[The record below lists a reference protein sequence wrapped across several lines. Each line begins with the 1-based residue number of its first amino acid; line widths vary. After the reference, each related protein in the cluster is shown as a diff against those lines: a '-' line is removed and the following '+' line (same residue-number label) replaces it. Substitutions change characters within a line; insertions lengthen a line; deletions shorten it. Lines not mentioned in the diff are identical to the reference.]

1 MKLHELDT
9 LKQQDKAAQVLEQ
22 RLGQSVS
29 FSNLSLRESRHML
42 LRVRGLI
49 NEHRASA
56 ASHSSERD
64 PAYLKLIMLE
74 SGLKGRLKEGYP
86 PVAMPSDEKY
96 TQALSR
102 VYGQSILRNP
112 KFPDLLA
119 RLKRATPNERE
130 LDIIIKTGTL
140 PNHLE
145 EVAPIMPG
153 QAPVA
158 GQPAAGTMP
167 AAGTVA
173 AKPGQPA
180 AAPVNLKDPKLVAAT
195 KKAQSGQTLNPQ
207 EKEMM
212 AAAGAAAVAMQK
224 ESQQARRRLRE
235 SEIQQAQVVLAAQD
249 MVDQIQKML
258 EQISAMQFK
267 DLPALTD
274 SIKNDMGVDQA
285 TAYQSAAAA
294 ALTQLL
300 AGVQQGKTALEGAQ
314 GTLTGQAPVVPGEE
328 PGADLNAEPGAD
340 IDADI
345 DVDAEIAPADEEE
358 PTPLGAPE
366 ALGRE
371 RRVAEAKKGK
381 KPDFLDV
388 DKDGNKKEPFKKA
401 VADKKAGVDES
412 MDQPMSKI
420 LAKGYTSSQEHGDKQ
435 PRMSAKE
442 KAAAIAARDAR
453 DAADMKKH
461 FAKSDAK
468 MKAAAKKK

>member
-1 MKLHELDT
+1 MKLHELDA

-29 FSNLSLRESRHML
+29 FDNLTLRESRHML
-42 LRVRGLI
+42 MRVRGLI

-64 PAYLKLIMLE
+64 PAYLKLLMLE
-74 SGLKGRLKEGYP
+74 SGLKGRLKENTSP
-86 PVAMPSDEKY
+86 PVVLPSDQKY
-96 TQALSR
+96 TQALVR
-102 VYGQSILRNP
+102 VYGQPILRNP
-112 KFPDLLA
+112 KFPDLMA
-119 RLKRATPNERE
+119 RLKRATPNERD

-145 EVAPIMPG
+145 EVAPVMPG
-153 QAPVA
+153 QP
-158 GQPAAGTMP
+158 GAAG
-167 AAGTVA
+167 AV
-173 AKPGQPA
+173 
-180 AAPVNLKDPKLVAAT
+180 PVDTKDPKVQAAM
-195 KKAQSGQTLNPQ
+195 KKSQAGQTLNPEEQ
-207 EKEMM
+207 KLV
-212 AAAGAAAVAMQK
+212 GAVAASTMQK

-300 AGVQQGKTALEGAQ
+300 QSVQQGKTALEGAQ
-314 GTLTGQAPVVPGEE
+314 GTLTGTAPVVPGAE
-328 PGADLNAEPGAD
+328 PAAPAADMGADLNAEPA
-340 IDADI
+340 ADI
-345 DVDAEIAPADEEE
+345 DVDVDAEVAPAGEEE

-371 RRVAEAKKGK
+371 RRVAEAAKKGR
-381 KPDFLDV
+381 PDFLDL
-388 DKDGNKKEPFKKA
+388 DKDGDKKEPMKKA
-401 VADKKAGVDES
+401 AADKKKN
-412 MDQPMSKI
+412 P
-420 LAKGYTSSQEHGDKQ
+420 
-435 PRMSAKE
+435 
-442 KAAAIAARDAR
+442 
-453 DAADMKKH
+453 
-461 FAKSDAK
+461 FAKAK
-468 MKAAAKKK
+468 

>member
-1 MKLHELDT
+1 MKLHELDV

-22 RLGQSVS
+22 RLGQTVS

-49 NEHRASA
+49 NEHRSSA

-86 PVAMPSDEKY
+86 PVVMPSDEKY

-119 RLKRATPNERE
+119 RLKRATPNERD
-130 LDIIIKTGTL
+130 LDVIIRTGTL

-145 EVAPIMPG
+145 EVAPVVPG
-153 QAPVA
+153 QA
-158 GQPAAGTMP
+158 AAGAVPIDT
-167 AAGTVA
+167 
-173 AKPGQPA
+173 
-180 AAPVNLKDPKLVAAT
+180 KDPKVQAAM
-195 KKAQSGQTLNPQ
+195 KKSQSGQTLNPEEQ
-207 EKEMM
+207 KLV
-212 AAAGAAAVAMQK
+212 GAVAASVMQK
-224 ESQQARRRLRE
+224 ESLQARRRLRE

-249 MVDQIQKML
+249 MVDQVQKML

-300 AGVQQGKTALEGAQ
+300 QSIQTGRTALEGAQ

-328 PGADLNAEPGAD
+328 PVADMGADLNAQPAADMGAEL
-340 IDADI
+340 DAD
-345 DVDAEIAPADEEE
+345 AEVAPADEEE

-371 RRVAEAKKGK
+371 RRVAEAAKKGK
-381 KPDFLDV
+381 PDYIDL
-388 DKDGNKKEPFKKA
+388 DKDGNKKETMKKA
-401 VADKKAGVDES
+401 AADKKKN
-412 MDQPMSKI
+412 P
-420 LAKGYTSSQEHGDKQ
+420 
-435 PRMSAKE
+435 
-442 KAAAIAARDAR
+442 
-453 DAADMKKH
+453 
-461 FAKSDAK
+461 FAKAK
-468 MKAAAKKK
+468 

>member
-9 LKQQDKAAQVLEQ
+9 LNQQDKAAQVLEQ
-22 RLGQSVS
+22 RLGQTVS
-29 FSNLSLRESRHML
+29 FSNLTLRESRHML

-49 NEHRASA
+49 NEHRSSA

-64 PAYLKLIMLE
+64 PAYLKLLMLE
-74 SGLKGRLKEGYP
+74 SGLKGRLKENTAP
-86 PVAMPSDEKY
+86 PIVLPSDQKY
-96 TQALSR
+96 TQALVR
-102 VYGQSILRNP
+102 VYGQPILRNP
-112 KFPDLLA
+112 KFPDLMA
-119 RLKRATPNERE
+119 RLKQATPNERD

-145 EVAPIMPG
+145 EVAPVMPG
-153 QAPVA
+153 Q
-158 GQPAAGTMP
+158 AAGTMP
-167 AAGTVA
+167 ATGTVA
-173 AKPGQPA
+173 AKPGQPV

-224 ESQQARRRLRE
+224 ESVHARRRLRE

-249 MVDQIQKML
+249 MVDQVQKML

-274 SIKNDMGVDQA
+274 SIKNDMGVEQA

-328 PGADLNAEPGAD
+328 LGADMGADLNAEPGM
-340 IDADI
+340 DAEL
-345 DVDAEIAPADEEE
+345 DVDAEVAPAGDDEE

-371 RRVAEAKKGK
+371 RRVAEAAKKGK

-435 PRMSAKE
+435 PRMSAKQKE
-442 KAAAIAARDAR
+442 ASKAARDAR

-461 FAKSDAK
+461 FAKHDAEI
-468 MKAAAKKK
+468 KAAAKKK

>member
-9 LKQQDKAAQVLEQ
+9 LNQQDKAAQVLEQ
-22 RLGQSVS
+22 RLGQTVS
-29 FSNLSLRESRHML
+29 FSNLTLRESRHML

-49 NEHRASA
+49 NEHRSSA

-64 PAYLKLIMLE
+64 PAYLKLLMLE
-74 SGLKGRLKEGYP
+74 SGLKGRLKENTAP
-86 PVAMPSDEKY
+86 PIVLPSDEKY
-96 TQALSR
+96 TQALVR
-102 VYGQSILRNP
+102 VYGQPILRNP

-119 RLKRATPNERE
+119 RLKRATPNERD

-145 EVAPIMPG
+145 EVAPVVPG
-153 QAPVA
+153 QPAA
-158 GQPAAGTMP
+158 APAAGTMP
-167 AAGTVA
+167 ATGTVA
-173 AKPGQPA
+173 AKPGQPV

-224 ESQQARRRLRE
+224 ESLQARRRLRE

-249 MVDQIQKML
+249 MVDQVQKML

-300 AGVQQGKTALEGAQ
+300 SGVQQGKTALEGAQ
-314 GTLTGQAPVVPGEE
+314 GTLTGQAPVIPGEE
-328 PGADLNAEPGAD
+328 PGADMGADLNADPD
-340 IDADI
+340 MDAEL
-345 DVDAEIAPADEEE
+345 DVDAEVAPVGDEEE

-371 RRVAEAKKGK
+371 RRVAEAAKKG
-381 KPDFLDV
+381 KPDFLDL
-388 DKDGNKKEPFKKA
+388 DKDGNKKETMKSA
-401 VADKKAGVDES
+401 AADKKAG
-412 MDQPMSKI
+412 PK
-420 LAKGYTSSQEHGDKQ
+420 KGVN
-435 PRMSAKE
+435 P
-442 KAAAIAARDAR
+442 
-453 DAADMKKH
+453 
-461 FAKSDAK
+461 F
-468 MKAAAKKK
+468 AKKK

>member
-1 MKLHELDT
+1 MKLHELDA

-22 RLGQSVS
+22 RLGQTVS
-29 FSNLSLRESRHML
+29 FANLSLRESRHML

-74 SGLKGRLKEGYP
+74 SGLKGRLKEGSP
-86 PVAMPSDEKY
+86 PIVLPSDEKY

-119 RLKRATPNERE
+119 RLKRATPNERD

-145 EVAPIMPG
+145 EVAPAML
-153 QAPVA
+153 
-158 GQPAAGTMP
+158 GQPAAG
-167 AAGTVA
+167 AV
-173 AKPGQPA
+173 
-180 AAPVNLKDPKLVAAT
+180 PVDTKDPKVQSAM
-195 KKAQSGQTLNPQ
+195 KKSQSGQTLNPEEQ
-207 EKEMM
+207 KLVGAV
-212 AAAGAAAVAMQK
+212 AASAMQK
-224 ESQQARRRLRE
+224 ESLQARRRLRE

-249 MVDQIQKML
+249 MVDQVQKML

-300 AGVQQGKTALEGAQ
+300 QSVQTGKTALEGAQ

-328 PGADLNAEPGAD
+328 PAADMSADLNAEPAADMGAEL
-340 IDADI
+340 
-345 DVDAEIAPADEEE
+345 DVDAEVAPVDDEE

-371 RRVAEAKKGK
+371 RRVAEAAKKGK
-381 KPDFLDV
+381 PDYIDL
-388 DKDGNKKEPFKKA
+388 DKDGNKKETMKKA
-401 VADKKAGVDES
+401 AADKKKN
-412 MDQPMSKI
+412 P
-420 LAKGYTSSQEHGDKQ
+420 
-435 PRMSAKE
+435 
-442 KAAAIAARDAR
+442 
-453 DAADMKKH
+453 
-461 FAKSDAK
+461 FAKAK
-468 MKAAAKKK
+468 

>member
-1 MKLHELDT
+1 MKLHELDK
-9 LKQQDKAAQVLEQ
+9 LKQQDKAEQVLEA
-22 RLGQSVS
+22 RLGQTVS
-29 FSNLSLRESRHML
+29 FANLTLRESRHML
-42 LRVRGLI
+42 MRVRGLL
-49 NEHRASA
+49 NEHRSSPAF
-56 ASHSSERD
+56 HSSERD
-64 PAYLKLIMLE
+64 PAYLKLIMIE
-74 SGLKGRLKEGYP
+74 SGLKGRLKENTSP
-86 PVAMPSDEKY
+86 PIALPSDQKY
-96 TQALSR
+96 TQALVR
-102 VYGQSILRNP
+102 VYGQPILRNP

-119 RLKRATPNERE
+119 RLKRATPNERD

-145 EVAPIMPG
+145 EVAPVVPG
-153 QAPVA
+153 QAA
-158 GQPAAGTMP
+158 APAAGTMP
-167 AAGTVA
+167 ATGTVA
-173 AKPGQPA
+173 AKPGQPV

-224 ESQQARRRLRE
+224 ESRNARRRLRE

-328 PGADLNAEPGAD
+328 PAAADMGADLNAEPGAD
-340 IDADI
+340 MDAELDIDAE
-345 DVDAEIAPADEEE
+345 VAPVGDEEE

-371 RRVAEAKKGK
+371 RRVAEAAKKG
-381 KPDFLDV
+381 KPDFLDL
-388 DKDGNKKEPFKKA
+388 DKDGNKKETMKSA
-401 VADKKAGVDES
+401 AADKKAG
-412 MDQPMSKI
+412 PK
-420 LAKGYTSSQEHGDKQ
+420 KGVN
-435 PRMSAKE
+435 P
-442 KAAAIAARDAR
+442 
-453 DAADMKKH
+453 
-461 FAKSDAK
+461 F
-468 MKAAAKKK
+468 AKKK